1 MESLRIIL
9 ALSLFGLST
18 STILAFV
25 MASEVKSI
33 FERLDVTKTHQT
45 STPEKVR
52 KKTKKT
58 RLTKLDKQF
67 RQAGIQQS
75 SRTVLI
81 RYLVLQLLVVI
92 LTGILVNWGFA
103 LIALSGIHVML
114 LVILRRMVNK
124 RLKVFEIQL
133 CDAIQIISNAMKS
146 GYSFF
151 QALSRVAEDSQ
162 EPLCSAF
169 KQVIKDIS
177 LGKTMES
184 AFEQLLEH
192 FPLEDLQ
199 LMVSAILIQKEIGGN
214 LSDILDNMLDTLRER
229 QRIQQEVRA
238 LTAQGRLSGVIVVS
252 LPFAIMGILFLTS
265 PSYMNTLFTTL
276 TGQIMLGIAGSSQ
289 LLGIVAIKKII
300 RIEY

>member
-1 MESLRIIL
+1 MESLRIVL

-18 STILAFV
+18 STILAFI

-52 KKTKKT
+52 KKIKKT

-75 SRTVLI
+75 SKTILI
-81 RYLVLQLLVVI
+81 RYLVVQLVVFL

-103 LIALSGIHVML
+103 LIILSGIHVML
-114 LVILRRMVNK
+114 LLNLRRMVNK
-124 RLKVFEIQL
+124 RLKVFEVQL

-238 LTAQGRLSGVIVVS
+238 LTAQGRLSGAIVVS
-252 LPFAIMGILFLTS
+252 LPLAIMGILFITS

-276 TGQIMLGIAGSSQ
+276 GGQIMLGIAGSSQ
-289 LLGIVAIKKII
+289 LLGILAIKKII